1 MARRAVIRTGKDK
14 DGDII
19 SLCNP
24 EESWSP
30 RSKQDAISDIE
41 SGTHI
46 YYVPWTS
53 GPHTEIEVVN
63 GPRGKY
69 LRTRR
74 DGTSGNNLDNLP
86 DCYKS

>member
-1 MARRAVIRTGKDK
+1 MARRAVTRTGKDK

-24 EESWSP
+24 QESWAP

-41 SGTHI
+41 SGTHS
-46 YYVPWTS
+46 YYVPQDN
-53 GPHTEIEVVN
+53 GHRTEVEVVE

-69 LRTRR
+69 LRTKR
-74 DGTSGNNLDNLP
+74 DGMSSNNLDNLP